1 MQKNQRSEMA
11 SGILVAD
18 SGSTKTEWVYVSEE
32 HRQGAL
38 EGNRPASFFTQGI
51 SPVHQQPDEI
61 RRILLEEL
69 PTDIFPI
76 EVHFYGSGVTPEL
89 IPLMQQLLVERF
101 PSAEKA
107 VEAASDMLGAARSL
121 CGLNY
126 GIASIL
132 GTGANSCL
140 YDGESIVEHTPA
152 LGYILGDEGSG
163 AVLGR
168 HLVNGLYK
176 GSLSKDLLVAF
187 ERETGLSQ
195 AEIIRRVYRQPMA
208 NRFLASLTRF
218 IHQHLADDSHLRELV
233 VASFRDFF
241 RLNIAPYRRP
251 DLPVGFIGSVAFYF
265 REELQEA
272 AQAEG
277 FVLGA
282 VAQSPVE
289 GLLRYYSL

>member
-1 MQKNQRSEMA
+1 MQKNQRSELA
-11 SGILVAD
+11 SGILIAD
-18 SGSTKTEWVYVSEE
+18 SGSTKTEWVYVSREQK
-32 HRQGAL
+32 QGGFEAK
-38 EGNRPASFFTQGI
+38 RPASFFTQGI
-51 SPVHQQPDEI
+51 SPVHQPSEEI
-61 RRILLEEL
+61 RRILQEEL
-69 PTDIFPI
+69 PTAIYPK

-89 IPLMQQLLVERF
+89 IPLMQQLLAARF
-101 PSAEKA
+101 SLAEKA

-121 CGLNY
+121 CGRNC

-140 YDGESIVEHTPA
+140 YDGENIMAHTPA

-176 GSLSKDLLVAF
+176 GVLSKDLLVSF

-218 IHQHLADDSHLRELV
+218 IHQHLTDDSRLRELV
-233 VASFRDFF
+233 VSSFRDFF
-241 RLNIAPYRRP
+241 RLNIAPYHRP
-251 DLPVGFIGSVAFYF
+251 DLPVGFIGSVAYYF
-265 REELQEA
+265 REELQDA

-277 FVLGA
+277 YVLGS
-282 VAQSPVE
+282 VAQSPVD
-289 GLLRYYSL
+289 GLLRYHSL